1 MNEMNALVIEAMQWL
16 VSAFLASCWKSSSF
30 GVSVDFNHEE
40 YLQSN
45 VESVKLFYPPNA
57 QQFPSTAMSFVKFF
71 VKFTK
76 ALVPNDKMW

>member
-45 VESVKLFYPPNA
+45 VESVKLFEPS

>member
-45 VESVKLFYPPNA
+45 VESVKLFSPS